1 MIKRKFNRI
10 TIIGVGLI
18 GGSLGLAI
26 RKKHLAKEVVGVC
39 RSSRSVALAKRMG
52 AIDWGTTLPL
62 RAIQG
67 ADLVILATPIRVM
80 PHLVRKI
87 ARRLSPGCLVTDV
100 ASTKGSLVS
109 EIEAFLPPQVAFV
122 GSHPMAGRE
131 TRGVSHAVPTLFE
144 GSICFVTRT
153 RRTSPSSL
161 RTLREFWGRIGCRV
175 KVVRLKAHDRI
186 VSSLSHL
193 PHVLAALLVL
203 NTEGIEWAGT
213 GFKDMTRIAS
223 SDPWLWRDILL
234 SNQRE
239 ILRSFR
245 QFQKRFDQIT
255 RHLEKKDAEAIL
267 GLFEKAKSLR
277 DRLVR

>member
-1 MIKRKFNRI
+1 MFHRVAIL
-10 TIIGVGLI
+10 GVGLI
-18 GGSLGLAI
+18 GGSLGLSI
-26 RKKHLAKEVVGVC
+26 RKKRLAKEVVGVC
-39 RSSRSVALAKRMG
+39 KTSRSVALAKRRG

-67 ADLVILATPIRVM
+67 ADLVILATPIRVI
-80 PHLVRKI
+80 PHLVRSI
-87 ARRLSPGCLVTDV
+87 ARRLKPGCLLTDV
-100 ASTKGSLVS
+100 ASTKGSLTM
-109 EIEAFLPPQVAFV
+109 EIEELLPSHVSFV

-131 TRGVSHAVPTLFE
+131 TRGVSHAIPTLFE
-144 GSICFVTRT
+144 GNICFVTPT
-153 RRTSPSSL
+153 RHTSSSSL
-161 RTLREFWGRIGCRV
+161 RTIREFWRRIGCRV
-175 KVVRLKAHDRI
+175 KVVKLKEHDRI

-193 PHVLAALLVL
+193 PHLLAALLVL
-203 NTEGIEWAGT
+203 NAEGIEWAGT

-239 ILRSFR
+239 ILRSSR
-245 QFQKRFDQIT
+245 QFRKRFDRVT

-267 GLFEKAKSLR
+267 HLFEKAKHLR